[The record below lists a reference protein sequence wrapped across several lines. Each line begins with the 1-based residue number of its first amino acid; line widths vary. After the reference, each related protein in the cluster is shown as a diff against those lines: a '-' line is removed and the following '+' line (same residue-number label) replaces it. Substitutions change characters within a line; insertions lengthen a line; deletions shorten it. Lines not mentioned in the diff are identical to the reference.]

1 MITLKWIIRML
12 ADLIRFGI
20 TNRAVGM
27 SLAVICLLFLG
38 VVILAVKVTAPFI
51 YTLF

>member
-1 MITLKWIIRML
+1 MITLKWIFRML
-12 ADLIRFGI
+12 ADLLRFGI
-20 TNRAVGM
+20 MNRALGM